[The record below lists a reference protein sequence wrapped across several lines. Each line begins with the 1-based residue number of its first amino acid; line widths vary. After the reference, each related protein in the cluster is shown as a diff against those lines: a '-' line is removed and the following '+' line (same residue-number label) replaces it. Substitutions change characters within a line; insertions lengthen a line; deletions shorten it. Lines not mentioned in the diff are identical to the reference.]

1 MDFSKEIKN
10 LQSQLELALKRIAA
24 LENANKKETTTSSSS
39 SQSYENKSTKP
50 FDNNIYLETKDNFH
64 YISGNTY
71 NFRSL
76 LKENKA
82 SWDGD
87 TKSWKI
93 KNEKLTL
100 EKIYELIKS
109 QGSPVEYKDSNKTK
123 SSVKK
128 TQQTKVKKS
137 SLEKLEKLEN
147 VEKEMS
153 GFSFLPDSDS
163 D

>member
-10 LQSQLELALKRIAA
+10 LQSQLELALKRIDA
-24 LENANKKETTTSSSS
+24 LENANKKEPTTSSSS

-50 FDNNIYLETKDNFH
+50 FDNKVYLETKANFH

-71 NFRSL
+71 NLRSL

-100 EKIYELIKS
+100 EKICELIKS
-109 QGSPVEYKDSNKTK
+109 QGSLVEYKDSTKNK

-128 TQQTKVKKS
+128 PQKIKVKKS
-137 SLEKLEKLEN
+137 SLENVEN